1 MIVYVVGGI
10 CMGIMLRPY
19 VDELIENYVNGESK

>member
-19 VDELIENYVNGESK
+19 VDELIKNYVNGESK